1 MEWRVAGRGLRSQAG
16 YTVGS
21 QEVIGS
27 HPAIPGEAETASHGV
42 SLDHTALKALLGP
55 LFLPFSP
62 WRFLMDMVPFRSH
75 CPCQTETVPILTSFI
90 SNRINSLY
98 VYIAEIT

>member
-1 MEWRVAGRGLRSQAG
+1 MILSSHGVEGGWKGTEAG

-55 LFLPFSP
+55 LFHSP
-62 WRFLMDMVPFRSH
+62 HGGF
-75 CPCQTETVPILTSFI
+75 
-90 SNRINSLY
+90 
-98 VYIAEIT
+98 